1 MSERRAHRELPPRTD
16 RQVLA
21 NTEDVYLLSEIA
33 SGRVSVN
40 RSNRMALRQLTRE
53 DLCLAGFGLG
63 TVPTLLPRGERIV
76 AAARGEI
83 AAPLE

>member
-1 MSERRAHRELPPRTD
+1 MSERRAHRNLPPRTD

-21 NTEDVYLLSEIA
+21 NTEDVYLLGEIA
-33 SGRVSVN
+33 SGRVSVDAG
-40 RSNRMALRQLTRE
+40 NRMVLRRLTRE
-53 DLCLAGFGLG
+53 DLCLAGFGSG

-83 AAPLE
+83 ASPLE